1 VFAPYRFLHCAGG
14 AADCS
19 QLSLKGIDMEKQ
31 WSEMT
36 WQEKR
41 EERFKKWLST
51 TGVKF
56 GSPEAAKKYQV
67 RANRMVKAIKMEI
80 PDRVPVHIAGNSMV
94 AYNAG
99 FTLKDV
105 LYDPDKIKIAWTKWL
120 QDYDQDSNDAPMF
133 FSGKVYEI
141 LDYKVNK
148 WPGHGLPD
156 TTTLQ
161 NFVEKEYMQADE
173 YDLFMK
179 DQFDFGLRHF
189 IPRTWGAFEPL
200 ANIPS
205 FSSYQGLPERLMA
218 MCLDPTFQKLFKA
231 IQAAS
236 KENARYQKVMGAC
249 AHESLEMGYPPLMG
263 GMMLAPFD
271 TVADMLR
278 GTHGS
283 VMDMYRQPEKL
294 LEALEVIAQRSQE
307 SAVNMVNMA
316 RSPIV
321 FVPMHKGD
329 DSFMSVKQF
338 EKFYW
343 PTFRKLLLGCI
354 NEGCVPM
361 MVIDGSY
368 NEARLKIIS
377 ELPRTSVVWTME
389 KTDMFMAKK
398 ILGDAACISGNVT
411 AAQLYTQT
419 PPVIKEYCRKLIE
432 VCSKGGGYILSLG
445 SGIDKCNPANLHAII
460 EAAEE
465 YGYYK

>member
-1 VFAPYRFLHCAGG
+1 
-14 AADCS
+14 
-19 QLSLKGIDMEKQ
+19 MERVKN

-41 EERFKKWLST
+41 EQRFKKWLSAD
-51 TGVKF
+51 GVKF
-56 GSPEAAKKYQV
+56 GSPEAEKKYKD
-67 RANRMVKAIKMEI
+67 RATRMIKAIKMEI
-80 PDRVPVHIAGNSMV
+80 PDRVPVHITGGSMV

-99 FTLKDV
+99 YTLKDV
-105 LYDPDKIKIAWTKWL
+105 LYDYATIKPAWIKWL

-133 FSGKVYEI
+133 FSAKVYEL

-156 TTTLQ
+156 TATLQ

-179 DQFDFGLRHF
+179 DPFDFGLRKF
-189 IPRTWGAFEPL
+189 TPRTWGAFEPL

-205 FSSYQGLPERLMA
+205 MSSYQGLPQRLMA
-218 MCLDPTFQKLFKA
+218 MCLDPAFQKLFKA
-231 IQAAS
+231 IWKAS
-236 KENARYQKVMGAC
+236 QENAKFQQVVGEC
-249 AHESLEMGYPPLMG
+249 AAISLEMGYPPLMG
-263 GMMLAPFD
+263 GMALAPFD

-294 LEALEVIAQRSQE
+294 LEALEVITDRSIE
-307 SAVNMVNMA
+307 SAVGMVNMA
-316 RSPIV
+316 RSPIM

-368 NEARLKIIS
+368 NSARMEIIK
-377 ELPRTSVVWTME
+377 ELPRSSVVWTME
-389 KTDMFMAKK
+389 KTDMFKAKE
-398 ILGDAACISGNVT
+398 ILGNSACIAGNVT

-419 PPVIKEYCRKLIE
+419 PQAIKEYCRKLIQ
-432 VCSKGGGYILSLG
+432 VCGKGGGYILSLG
-445 SGIDKCNPANLHAII
+445 SGIDKCDPANLHAII
-460 EAAEE
+460 EAARE
-465 YGYYK
+465 YGVYK

>member
-1 VFAPYRFLHCAGG
+1 
-14 AADCS
+14 
-19 QLSLKGIDMEKQ
+19 MEKQ
-31 WSEMT
+31 GLEMT

-41 EERFKKWLST
+41 AEKFKRWLFPP
-51 TGVKF
+51 GAKF
-56 GSPEAAKKYQV
+56 GTPEAEKKYKA
-67 RANRMVKAIKMEI
+67 RATRMMKAIKMEI
-80 PDRVPVHIAGNSMV
+80 PDRVPVHITGGSMV

-99 FTLKDV
+99 FTLQDL
-105 LYDPDKIKIAWTKWL
+105 LYDYSKIKPAWIKWL
-120 QDYDQDSNDAPMF
+120 QDYEQDSNDSPMF
-133 FSGKVYEI
+133 FSGKVHEI

-156 TTTLQ
+156 TATLQ

-173 YDLFMK
+173 YALLIKAPFA
-179 DQFDFGLRHF
+179 FGLRYF
-189 IPRTWGAFEPL
+189 PPRTWGAFEPL

-205 FSSYQGLPERLMA
+205 LSSYQGLPQRLMM
-218 MCLDPTFQKLFKA
+218 MCQDPAFQKLFKA
-231 IQAAS
+231 IWKAS
-236 KENARYQKVMGAC
+236 REEAKFQKVAAECSQITLDMGF
-249 AHESLEMGYPPLMG
+249 PPLMG

-278 GTHGS
+278 GTRGS
-283 VMDMYRQPEKL
+283 VLDMYRQPEKL
-294 LEALEVIAQRSQE
+294 LEALEVITERSLE
-307 SAVNMVNMA
+307 SAVGMVNMA
-316 RSPIV
+316 RSPVV

-377 ELPRTSVVWTME
+377 ELPRSSVVWTME
-389 KTDMFMAKK
+389 KTDMFTAKR
-398 ILGDAACISGNVT
+398 ILGNSACIAGNVT

-419 PPVIKEYCRKLIE
+419 PQVIKEYCRKLIE
-432 VCSKGGGYILSLG
+432 VCGEGGGYILSLG

>member
-1 VFAPYRFLHCAGG
+1 
-14 AADCS
+14 
-19 QLSLKGIDMEKQ
+19 MEKQ

-36 WQEKR
+36 WQERR
-41 EERFKKWLST
+41 EQRFKKWLSPT
-51 TGVKF
+51 DVKW
-56 GSPEAAKKYQV
+56 SNPEAQKKYQA
-67 RANRMVKAIKMEI
+67 RATRMMKAIKMEI
-80 PDRVPVHIAGNSMV
+80 PDRVPVHITGGSMV

-99 FTLKDV
+99 YTLKDV
-105 LYDPDKIKIAWTKWL
+105 LYDYSKIKPAWIKWL
-120 QDYDQDSNDAPMF
+120 QDYDQDSNDTPMF
-133 FSGKVYEI
+133 FSGRVYEI

-156 TTTLQ
+156 TASLQ

-173 YDLFMK
+173 YDLFIK
-179 DQFDFGLRHF
+179 DQFDFGLRCF
-189 IPRTWGAFEPL
+189 TPRTWGAFEPL
-200 ANIPS
+200 ANIPP
-205 FSSYQGLPERLMA
+205 FSSYQGLPQRLMA
-218 MCLDPTFQKLFKA
+218 MCLDPAFQKMFKA
-231 IQAAS
+231 VWKASREQAKFQKA
-236 KENARYQKVMGAC
+236 NAECSRI
-249 AHESLEMGYPPLMG
+249 SLEMGFPPLMG
-263 GMMLAPFD
+263 GMMLPPFD
-271 TVADMLR
+271 TIADMLR

-283 VMDMYRQPEKL
+283 VMDMFRQPEKL
-294 LEALEVIAQRSQE
+294 LETLEVVAGRSLE

-316 RSPIV
+316 RSPVV

-354 NEGCVPM
+354 NEGCVPV

-377 ELPRTSVVWTME
+377 ELPRASAVWTME
-389 KTDMFMAKK
+389 KTDMFKAKE
-398 ILGDAACISGNVT
+398 ILGNAACISGNVT

-419 PPVIKEYCRKLIE
+419 PRAIKEYCRKLIE
-432 VCSKGGGYILSLG
+432 VCGKGGGYILSLG
-445 SGIDKCNPANLHAII
+445 SGIDKCDPANLRAII

>member
-1 VFAPYRFLHCAGG
+1 
-14 AADCS
+14 
-19 QLSLKGIDMEKQ
+19 MEGVKN

-41 EERFKKWLST
+41 EERFKKWLSPT
-51 TGVKF
+51 DVKWS
-56 GSPEAAKKYQV
+56 SPKAAKTYKA
-67 RANRMVKAIKMEI
+67 RATRMMKAIKMEV
-80 PDRVPVHIAGNSMV
+80 PDRVPVHITGGSIV

-99 FTLKDV
+99 YTLKDV
-105 LYDPDKIKIAWTKWL
+105 LYDPSKIMPAWSKWL
-120 QDYDQDSNDAPMF
+120 KDYDQDSNDAPMF
-133 FSGKVYEI
+133 FSAKVYEI

-156 TTTLQ
+156 SATLQ
-161 NFVEKEYMQADE
+161 NFVEKEYMQANE

-179 DQFDFGLRHF
+179 DPFDFGLRYF
-189 IPRTWGAFEPL
+189 TPRTWGAFEPL
-200 ANIPS
+200 ANIPP
-205 FSSYQGLPERLMA
+205 FASYQGLPQQLMM
-218 MCLDPTFQKLFKA
+218 MCQDPAFQKLFKA
-231 IQAAS
+231 VNEAAREQA
-236 KENARYQKVMGAC
+236 KYQKVMGEC
-249 AHESLEMGYPPLMG
+249 SKLSIESGYPPLMG

-294 LEALEVIAQRSQE
+294 LESLEYIADQSLK
-307 SAVNMVNMA
+307 SAVGMVNMA

-377 ELPRTSVVWTME
+377 ELPRSSVVWTME
-389 KTDMFMAKK
+389 KTDMFKAKK
-398 ILGDAACISGNVT
+398 ILGNSACIAGNVT
-411 AAQLYTQT
+411 AAQLYMQT

-432 VCSKGGGYILSLG
+432 VCGVGGGYILSLG

-465 YGYYK
+465 YGVY